1 MIKALIKESMSEQSN
16 ELVTALNVELRK
28 NIDIKIKSL
37 ERNIEAYLETK
48 FDEVTNKV
56 AESLINRK
64 FNEEVNSRANK
75 FLKKSNKSF

>member
-1 MIKALIKESMSEQSN
+1 MSEQSN